1 MGNVQLGWVVLGI
14 FILFLATGIV
24 TVSAAEITIGN
35 TTPGGISG
43 AINRANNGDTIVLDP
58 GTYFEHGID
67 VSKDITIKASPANGG
82 NATNTI
88 IDGLNSGSIFQ
99 ARSIVE
105 HGSWGW
111 ITTRGVFLSI
121 DNVTL
126 RNGNSVTGGA
136 IHSMGG
142 PVTITSSV
150 ITHFQATGG
159 GVIEA
164 DALAG
169 ERSAS
174 GPVTIISSTISDCR
188 ATGGGVISAD
198 GGPVTVISSTI
209 TDCHATTGGAI
220 ESHSHVYNPN
230 LAAVNVSSSRFAN
243 CSATSGGAIY
253 SRGGP
258 VTVWNTTFS
267 GCFATSG
274 GAITV
279 TFNPFPGTSRLSVSN
294 STFVN
299 NNAVR
304 GTIYSRGA
312 TVTVK
317 NSTFVCTPGTRNP
330 IDGDSSTITIAQTT
344 FVNCPGGRN
353 TA

>member
-1 MGNVQLGWVVLGI
+1 MGNVHLGWVALGI
-14 FILFLATGIV
+14 FILFLAAGIV
-24 TVSAAEITIGN
+24 PVSAAEITIDN

-43 AINRANNGDTIVLDP
+43 AISQANNGDTIVLNP

-174 GPVTIISSTISDCR
+174 GPVTIISSTISDCK
-188 ATGGGVISAD
+188 ATGGGVVSAD
-198 GGPVTVISSTI
+198 GGPVTVISSAI

-220 ESHSHVYNPN
+220 ESHSHVYNPDM
-230 LAAVNVSSSRFAN
+230 AAVNISSSRFVN

-258 VTVWNTTFS
+258 VTVENTTFMDS
-267 GCFATSG
+267 SATRGS
-274 GAITV
+274 AITV
-279 TFNPFPGTSRLSVSN
+279 TFNPFPGTSRLTVSN

-299 NNAVR
+299 NKAVR
-304 GTIYSRGA
+304 AMIYSLGA

-317 NSTFVCTPGTRNP
+317 NSAFICSPGSRDP
-330 IDGDSSTITIAQTT
+330 IEGDSSTITIVSTT